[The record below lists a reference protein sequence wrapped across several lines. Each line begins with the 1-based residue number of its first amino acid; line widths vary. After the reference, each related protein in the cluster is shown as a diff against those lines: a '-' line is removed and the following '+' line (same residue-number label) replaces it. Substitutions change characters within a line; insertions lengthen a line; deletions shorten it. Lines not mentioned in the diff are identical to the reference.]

1 MTLACLGLYFNQLNS
16 WSFIDPGETYY
27 TEAAREMVESGEWI
41 VPHLNY
47 QIYFSKPILTFWL
60 TAWGYRLFGLN
71 EMAARLPFALL
82 SSLLVFAAYYTIRV
96 VSNKKAALIAGL
108 ATASAPLL
116 MLISKTS
123 CIDAAFTT
131 FLNLAVFATIL
142 ALFARRPVFAPVIY
156 LSLALAVL
164 TKGPAGLILFAMG
177 TVVFAFLQK
186 PKLKEIGYWI
196 IDSRPIVGIP
206 LFLMTVLPWYYL
218 VTKAT
223 KGLFLQVFLLY
234 ENLARFAG
242 KTNYHKGSPLYYL
255 PVLAYGLAPWFL
267 LLPQALKQNW
277 FHPLWDKWF
286 SGKLIFGF
294 KTSYRPHAR
303 KMLNPEGSGERPQL
317 SPEELEEKSLFYLA
331 TWALSTMAFFSLSK
345 TQLDTYLLP
354 AIAPFACCLAVT
366 MTRLCQPPPQQGEDS
381 LRFDRLW
388 LLIVLGIVA
397 TFTLLAGVALV
408 VLSLMAGKLVPTN
421 SLSSNHFEPFLLFA
435 AVLSII
441 LAVVQF
447 HFLRKKA
454 WQAQLTAAV
463 ISLATLLALL
473 HPVGMQLYC
482 HRNQDNMVRLALKL
496 KGSPDEVA
504 VYGPFRPSAMSY
516 MGRPIDT
523 ISSVDS
529 FVKVDNLVKDGFA
542 WGRTPSG
549 KRQLIMAADKNAAD
563 FKKRPDLT
571 FIELTR
577 EGDWACYEL
586 LNGYAERCKT
596 LEEAFKLYLYTKTP
610 FTVDEGR
617 GPMTVPLGGGDRYWY
632 EHRIKNTNTNTNQ

>member
-255 PVLAYGLAPWFL
+255 PVL
-267 LLPQALKQNW
+267 
-277 FHPLWDKWF
+277 
-286 SGKLIFGF
+286 
-294 KTSYRPHAR
+294 
-303 KMLNPEGSGERPQL
+303 
-317 SPEELEEKSLFYLA
+317 
-331 TWALSTMAFFSLSK
+331 
-345 TQLDTYLLP
+345 
-354 AIAPFACCLAVT
+354 
-366 MTRLCQPPPQQGEDS
+366 
-381 LRFDRLW
+381 
-388 LLIVLGIVA
+388 
-397 TFTLLAGVALV
+397 
-408 VLSLMAGKLVPTN
+408 
-421 SLSSNHFEPFLLFA
+421 
-435 AVLSII
+435 
-441 LAVVQF
+441 
-447 HFLRKKA
+447 
-454 WQAQLTAAV
+454 
-463 ISLATLLALL
+463 
-473 HPVGMQLYC
+473 
-482 HRNQDNMVRLALKL
+482 
-496 KGSPDEVA
+496 
-504 VYGPFRPSAMSY
+504 
-516 MGRPIDT
+516 
-523 ISSVDS
+523 
-529 FVKVDNLVKDGFA
+529 
-542 WGRTPSG
+542 
-549 KRQLIMAADKNAAD
+549 
-563 FKKRPDLT
+563 
-571 FIELTR
+571 
-577 EGDWACYEL
+577 
-586 LNGYAERCKT
+586 
-596 LEEAFKLYLYTKTP
+596 
-610 FTVDEGR
+610 
-617 GPMTVPLGGGDRYWY
+617 
-632 EHRIKNTNTNTNQ
+632 